1 MNNRSSA
8 LVICRVSCGY
18 VFHRGAPG
26 VCTHSY
32 CGDSKQ
38 VPAWC
43 QLFWLLI
50 LLLLQGA
57 IPKTSKLEAFTD
69 FLCFKFLCQ
78 DLLSISLISW
88 VCYGWISFE
97 EILWQIIITMWIIYS
112 INSLQCSSMVYLIIL
127 VKYWYLVEIFEK
139 LVYNYF

>member
-57 IPKTSKLEAFTD
+57 IPKISKLEVFTV
-69 FLCFKFLCQ
+69 F
-78 DLLSISLISW
+78 LSISLISW
-88 VCYGWISFE
+88 VRYGWISFE